1 MKALGHLLALAAV
14 CACVGVVSHAKASMI
29 NDAHELSYV
38 NNGIAS
44 SDADKT
50 LYSNDLVGTSFA
62 SITAADGPAYTPKN
76 LDFGSSYRPEVA
88 STGHS
93 WGVISIPGNNLGG
106 RVPDGGSTL
115 AFLGLSLL
123 LATVLRAKL
132 HKA

>member
-1 MKALGHLLALAAV
+1 VAV
-14 CACVGVVSHAKASMI
+14 ASHAKALMI
-29 NDAHELSYV
+29 NDAHELGYV

-50 LYSNDLVGTSFA
+50 LQSNDLVGTSFA
-62 SITAADGPAYTPKN
+62 SITATDRAVYTLSN
-76 LDFGSSYRPEVA
+76 LDFGSSYRPEAA

-123 LATVLRAKL
+123 AAAVLRAKL

>member
-1 MKALGHLLALAAV
+1 MKAQGHLLALAVA
-14 CACVGVVSHAKASMI
+14 CACVGVASHAKALMI
-29 NDAHELSYV
+29 NDPHELGYV

-50 LYSNDLVGTSFA
+50 LYSNGLVGTSFA
-62 SITAADGPAYTPKN
+62 SITAADGAVYTLRN

-123 LATVLRAKL
+123 AAAVLRAKL